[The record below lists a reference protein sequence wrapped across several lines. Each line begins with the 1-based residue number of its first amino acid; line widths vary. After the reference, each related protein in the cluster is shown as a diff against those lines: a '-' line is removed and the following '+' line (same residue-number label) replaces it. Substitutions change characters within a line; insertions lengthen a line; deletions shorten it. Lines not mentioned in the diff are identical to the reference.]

1 MRIKKIQLKNGYKRF
16 KDLTIDLGDNPARIV
31 VLVGPN
37 GCGKSSVLD
46 GMLSLHNWNGR
57 LGSTQGKESS
67 YFLQD
72 NTARF
77 EAYNFIQI
85 LFDEGDHGEV
95 SQRRIQNNTFASMFS
110 FRSPYRYNTS
120 VLIKE
125 IKATLP
131 IEGNTY
137 GASDASSLDEKME
150 NNYRKLHAKVN
161 QYMEVHQV
169 PPNDAREAIIGEL
182 NRAITNCLGLE
193 VANVGNVEANKGTIY
208 FRKSDQEKEFAFNVL
223 SSGEKE
229 VVDILLDL
237 YLRQEAY
244 TDTVFLIDEPE
255 LHINTSIQ
263 AKLLREINK
272 LIGENCQLWITTHSL
287 GFLRIIQSELSH
299 CSQVIQF
306 KEDYNLASEPRVL
319 KPIALTP
326 ASWRDLFEVALDD
339 MAALVAP
346 DTIVFCEGR
355 ADTNASK
362 QERGMDARA
371 FNAIFGNNGVN
382 AHFVSSGG
390 NTELEQRADVAISII
405 GKVLPTL
412 QILVLKDRDMASG
425 KVTNET
431 DRQEYLSNNPEH
443 HRLLKRWEIENYLFD
458 KEVLRAYC
466 DANGK
471 TFDEASYDQHIKDIM
486 NEDVKSK
493 LTLVKNCCEIKGSV
507 SADKFKINLAG
518 YVSSDMDVYKE
529 LHECVFGA
537 PL

>member
-16 KDLTIDLGDNPARIV
+16 KDLTIDLGDNPTRIV

-46 GMLSLHNWNGR
+46 GMLSLHNWYSR
-57 LGSTQGKESS
+57 LGSTKHKEEG

-72 NTARF
+72 STERFDATKSINIDFMDGNHSDIVKKRLDDNT
-77 EAYNFIQI
+77 Y
-85 LFDEGDHGEV
+85 
-95 SQRRIQNNTFASMFS
+95 TSMFS
-110 FRSPYRYNTS
+110 FRSPYRYNSFVKINEIRSTS
-120 VLIKE
+120 
-125 IKATLP
+125 P
-131 IEGNTY
+131 ISDNNY

-150 NNYRKLHAKVN
+150 NNYRRLYAKIN
-161 QYMEVHQV
+161 QYMEDHQV
-169 PPNDAREAIIGEL
+169 APNAARTAIIGEL
-182 NRAITNCLGLE
+182 NAAISNCLGLE
-193 VANVGNVEANKGTIY
+193 IANVGNVEAARGTLY
-208 FRKSDQEKEFAFNVL
+208 FRKPDQMKEFDFNVL

-237 YLRQEAY
+237 YLRKDDY
-244 TDTVFLIDEPE
+244 INTVFLIDEPE

-263 AKLLREINK
+263 AKLLREIDK
-272 LIGENCQLWITTHSL
+272 LVGDNCQIWITTHSL
-287 GFLRIIQSELSH
+287 GFLRVIQNELSH

-306 KEDYNLASEPRVL
+306 KEEYNLASEPRVL

-326 ASWRDLFEVALDD
+326 ASWRNLFEVALDD
-339 MAALVAP
+339 VAALIAP
-346 DTIVFCEGR
+346 DKIVFCEGR

-362 QERGMDARA
+362 VERGMDARA

-382 AHFVSSGG
+382 AFFVSSGG
-390 NTELEQRADVAISII
+390 NNELEQRAEIAISII
-405 GKVLPTL
+405 GKALPTME
-412 QILVLKDRDMASG
+412 ILVLKDRDMASG

-431 DRQEYLSNNPEH
+431 DRQDYLKNNPDY

-471 TFDEASYDQHIKDIM
+471 TFDEASYDQHINDIV

-493 LTLVKNCCEIKGSV
+493 LNLVKNCCEIKGSV
-507 SADKFKINLAG
+507 NADTFKINLAS
-518 YVSSDMDVYKE
+518 YVQSDMAVYKE
-529 LHECVFGA
+529 LHECVFGTK
-537 PL
+537 

>member
-46 GMLSLHNWNGR
+46 GMLSLHSWYSR
-57 LGSTQGKESS
+57 IGSTSYKEEG
-67 YFLQD
+67 YFVQD
-72 NTARF
+72 VSERF
-77 EAYNFIQI
+77 DAIKSINIDYI
-85 LFDEGDHGEV
+85 EGNHSGLV
-95 SQRRIQNNTFASMFS
+95 QKRIDSNTFTSMFS
-110 FRSPYRYNTS
+110 FRSPYRYNS
-120 VLIKE
+120 FVKINE
-125 IKATLP
+125 IKSTSP
-131 IEGNTY
+131 ITANNY

-150 NNYRKLHAKVN
+150 NNYRRLYAKIN
-161 QYMEVHQV
+161 QYMEDQDVS
-169 PPNDAREAIIGEL
+169 PRAARGAIIGEL
-182 NRAITNCLGLE
+182 NSAITNCLGLE
-193 VANVGNVEANKGTIY
+193 VAHVGNVEASKGTLY
-208 FRKSDQEKEFAFNVL
+208 FRKPDQEKEFEFNVL

-237 YLRQEAY
+237 YLRKEDY

-255 LHINTSIQ
+255 LHINTAIQ
-263 AKLLREINK
+263 AKLLKEINK
-272 LIGENCQLWITTHSL
+272 LVGENCQLWITTHSL
-287 GFLRIIQSELSH
+287 GFLRVIQNELSD

-306 KEDYNLASEPRVL
+306 KEEYNLAVEPRVL

-326 ASWRDLFEVALDD
+326 ASWRGLFEVALDD

-355 ADTNASK
+355 ADTNMSME
-362 QERGMDARA
+362 ERGMDARA

-405 GKVLPTL
+405 GKVLPAL

-425 KVTNET
+425 KKTTEA
-431 DRQEYLSNNPEH
+431 DRQDYLKNNPVH

-466 DANGK
+466 AANGK
-471 TFDEASYDQHIKDIM
+471 AFDEESYDKYITDIV
-486 NEDVKSK
+486 NEDVKQY
-493 LTLVKNCCEIKGSV
+493 LNLVKNCCEIKGSV
-507 SADKFKINLAG
+507 SADRFKINLAG
-518 YVSSDMDVYKE
+518 YISSDMNVYQE
-529 LHECVFGA
+529 LYSCLFESK
-537 PL
+537 